1 MKFVLSEQNE
11 VSIKNLV
18 NLIHVNESEWAGG
31 EAVPLPLM
39 WPANWEEARA
49 HSNPISNKQTNQT
62 KPNKQTNKHQQQ
74 KQKQTNKQ
82 TKSKQINNQIN

>member
-62 KPNKQTNKHQQQ
+62 KPNQTNKQINTNN
-74 KQKQTNKQ
+74 KNKQTNKQ
-82 TKSKQINNQIN
+82 KANK

>member
-1 MKFVLSEQNE
+1 MKFVLSEKNE

-31 EAVPLPLM
+31 EALPLPLM

-62 KPNKQTNKHQQQ
+62 KQRNKKTKNNK
-74 KQKQTNKQ
+74 N
-82 TKSKQINNQIN
+82 KQINNNNKNK